1 MIQQTEPATL
11 YSRLDTRRHPKQ
23 TMTTS
28 TFSDLG
34 TQAIAGPDA
43 AGTDVRNDPDFE
55 AIEAEIAKLS
65 SLSSSNLVDWA
76 LVARLATDML
86 TSKSK
91 DLSLACFLSA
101 ALLETRALPG
111 LADGLQTVA
120 GLLET
125 YWETLFPP
133 LKRIRARRNSLE
145 WLVERVVK
153 RADETG
159 WTALGP
165 QSPEL
170 IATLMSSLQAIDKAL
185 LEKDSEA
192 PSIRPIMS
200 LVKSLAVVDV
210 PDAAAIAKASDK
222 AQGSNAAHAS
232 LASTSPAAPDSAEMA
247 DKALDKA
254 CADLAGIASWL
265 LQANIADPLPY
276 RLNRLAV
283 WTPLNALPPASA
295 EKTLFPAPISQVVD
309 ALARLT
315 SSQSDADIVAF
326 AESQLAAFPLWL
338 DLNCV
343 CATALERLGGEH
355 LAASREVSGETARL
369 IERLPNL
376 LHFSFASGMPFADS
390 ATQAWLQSWQSP
402 GSANP
407 TPTSQGGKAGSK
419 SNSRDALK
427 TLVGKAFA
435 LASSDNLAGGI
446 ASLQSRID
454 EGGSAS
460 DQLFLKIRLCELLL
474 QERPGAALEAFALP
488 LVECIDRFKL
498 EQWEPA
504 LALDGLQLAYRVLSR
519 DDAANPAAVQLL
531 QRIAALDASAAFKLV
546 G

>member
-1 MIQQTEPATL
+1 
-11 YSRLDTRRHPKQ
+11 
-23 TMTTS
+23 MTTS

-43 AGTDVRNDPDFE
+43 SGKDVRNDPDFE

-65 SLSSSNLVDWA
+65 SLSSSNLVDWP
-76 LVARLATDML
+76 LVAKLSTDML
-86 TSKSK
+86 TSKAK

-101 ALLETRALPG
+101 ALLEARALPG
-111 LADGLQTVA
+111 LADGLQTIA

-125 YWETLFPP
+125 YWDTLFPP

-170 IATLMSSLQAIDKAL
+170 IANLMGSLQAIDKAL

-192 PSIRPIMS
+192 PSIRPLMS
-200 LVKSLAVVDV
+200 LVKSLAVVEV
-210 PDAAAIAKASDK
+210 PDAATIAKASDK
-222 AQGSNAAHAS
+222 VQSSNAAHAS
-232 LASTSPAAPDSAEMA
+232 SASAGPAAPDSAEMA
-247 DKALDKA
+247 EKALDKA

-265 LQANIADPLPY
+265 LQANIANPLPY

-283 WTPLNALPPASA
+283 WTPLNDLPPASA
-295 EKTLFPAPISQVVD
+295 EKTLLPAPIAQVVD

-315 SSQSDADIVAF
+315 ASQSDADIVAF
-326 AESQLAAFPLWL
+326 AEAQLAAFPLWL

-343 CATALERLGGEH
+343 CAAALERLGGEH

-376 LHFSFASGMPFADS
+376 LHFSFANGMPFADS
-390 ATQAWLQSWQSP
+390 ETQAWLQSWQSP
-402 GSANP
+402 GSADSPQSNQ
-407 TPTSQGGKAGSK
+407 SGKSGSK

-446 ASLQSRID
+446 ESLQGRIE

-474 QERPGAALEAFALP
+474 QERPGAALQAFALP
-488 LVECIDRFKL
+488 LVECIDRYKL
-498 EQWEPA
+498 AEWEPA

-519 DDAANPAAVQLL
+519 DDAANPEAVLLL

>member
-1 MIQQTEPATL
+1 
-11 YSRLDTRRHPKQ
+11 
-23 TMTTS
+23 MTTPS
-28 TFSDLG
+28 FSELG

-55 AIEAEIAKLS
+55 AIEVEIAKLS

-76 LVARLATDML
+76 LVSKLSSDML
-86 TSKSK
+86 ALKAK

-111 LADGLQTVA
+111 LADGLQVVA

-125 YWETLFPP
+125 YWETLYPP

-145 WLVERVVK
+145 WLVERVTK

-159 WTALGP
+159 WAALGA
-165 QSPEL
+165 QAPEL
-170 IATLMSSLQAIDKAL
+170 VAALMSSLQAIDKVL
-185 LEKDSEA
+185 LEKDSDA
-192 PSIRPIMS
+192 PSIRPLLS
-200 LVKSLAVVDV
+200 LVKALPVIET
-210 PDAAAIAKASDK
+210 PD
-222 AQGSNAAHAS
+222 
-232 LASTSPAAPDSAEMA
+232 PAAPPKAEAKTSSSGSAMVVSASASPATPNSVDTAE
-247 DKALDKA
+247 KALDKA

-265 LQANIADPLPY
+265 LQTNTADPLSY

-283 WTPLNALPPASA
+283 WTPLNALPPAIA

-315 SSQSDADIVAF
+315 ASQSDTDIVAF
-326 AESQLAAFPLWL
+326 TEAQLPAFPLWL

-343 CATALERLGGEH
+343 CAAALERLGSEH
-355 LAASREVSGETARL
+355 LAASHEVSSETARL
-369 IERLPNL
+369 IGRLPGL

-390 ATQAWLQSWQSP
+390 TTQAWLQRWQSP
-402 GSANP
+402 GSADP
-407 TPTSQGGKAGSK
+407 TQANQSGKSGSE

-427 TLVGKAFA
+427 ALVGKAFA
-435 LASSDNLAGGI
+435 LASNDNLAGGI
-446 ASLQSRID
+446 ASLQGRIV

-488 LVECIDRFKL
+488 LVDCIDRFRL
-498 EQWEPA
+498 TDWEPD
-504 LALDGLQLAYRVLSR
+504 LALDGLQVAYKVLSR
-519 DDAANPAAVQLL
+519 DETGNPAAVNLL